1 MKALITGVNSLV
13 NKALLEK
20 LLNMGYE
27 VTSHYHTDNE
37 ITKELKEKFPKVRF
51 IQADF
56 SNKDG
61 FLDFVNKVMDTK
73 YDVLVNACVYYAETK
88 DWKVQQD
95 WDTWQKSF
103 AINTTTAGVLM
114 AHGDMTMN
122 KGGVIINISSTYSQ
136 THMTEMNFLIY
147 SATKSALNSLTA
159 GYAKRWAKENIRVV
173 GIAPGYIES
182 AWNKG
187 MSEEVK
193 KDTLN
198 DVHTSEWIKPSEIAD
213 LMVSLINNKSINATT
228 IVIDGGLSAPI
239 I

>member
-13 NKALLEK
+13 NKVLLEK
-20 LLNMGYE
+20 LLSMGYK
-27 VTSHYHTDNE
+27 VTAHYHTDNE
-37 ITKELKEKFPKVRF
+37 ITKELKEKYPLVKF

-56 SNKDG
+56 SNKEG
-61 FLDFVNKVMDTK
+61 FLDFVSKAMTGK
-73 YDVLVNACVYYAETK
+73 YDVLVNACVYYAEAK

-114 AHGDMTMN
+114 AHGDISMN
-122 KGGVIINISSTYSQ
+122 KGGVIVNISSTYSQ

-147 SATKSALNSLTA
+147 SATKAALNSLTT

-173 GIAPGYIES
+173 GIAPGYIDS
-182 AWNKG
+182 GWNKG
-187 MSEEVK
+187 MSEEDK
-193 KDTLN
+193 KDTLD
-198 DVHTSEWIKPSEIAD
+198 DVLTSEWIKPSEIAD
-213 LMVSLINNKSINATT
+213 LMETIIKNKSINATT
-228 IVIDGGLSAPI
+228 IVIDGGLSTPI